1 MRKRVSDIS
10 EAIALATA
18 GNHSGKW
25 DLFRGQTHAD
35 WFVTSSAGRLPE
47 TARQQAWSQFGRFA
61 AWARSVDAMAN
72 YVAEPDSLWAIAQH
86 YGLRTQFIDFTDDP
100 RVAAFFSCDT
110 QQEPDDDQEAAII
123 CLNTEDFLK
132 FWKGFGPLLQRKVKD
147 GSAYPE
153 IIRIDVENLWRLQKQ
168 RGCFLWNPIKNIEQ
182 HYDFDRIIFPFVKDH
197 PSLPRRQEIYPVDQS
212 ELEKMLTGF
221 FMNEQMIEGTKAID
235 ERFTVFTLPKVS
247 YDVTSWWPS
256 GIPLSEDWN
265 SVEQWS
271 VTKVEHADDALQ
283 GIVIDFGSPNLIE
296 RIYEN
301 ILRTLTPEF
310 IEAKRDKA
318 FGFGVAQKEVPSSES
333 RRLIVCVRR
342 LWNGMRTLPYSAS
355 EINASISCFIKLFE
369 LSRHG
374 KQPEDAFGPDGIEV
388 EIGSSMDGTGAY
400 SRGTVTTPALIQ
412 AYNPE
417 FLNAVRQEL
426 GTNDDSLAE
435 LSLHLPARPWERF
448 TFSGLRTLMV
458 EQLIPTQVV
467 WRGDSEGDDA
477 LSEVIYFSPKEL
489 KVFGLP

>member
-1 MRKRVSDIS
+1 VRKRVSDIS
-10 EAIALATA
+10 EAIELATA

-25 DLFRGQTHAD
+25 DLFRGQTRAD

-47 TARQQAWSQFGRFA
+47 TAREDAWNQFQRFA
-61 AWARSVDAMAN
+61 TWARSVDAMAN
-72 YVAEPDSLWAIAQH
+72 YVAELDSLWAVAQH

-132 FWKGFGPLLQRKVKD
+132 FWKGFERL
-147 GSAYPE
+147 SAYPE

-168 RGCFLWNPIKNIEQ
+168 RGCFLWNPIENIEH
-182 HYDFDRIIFPFVKDH
+182 HYDFDRIVFPFVKDH
-197 PSLPRRQEIYPVDQS
+197 PSLPRREEIYPVDQS
-212 ELEKMLTGF
+212 ELEKMLTHF
-221 FMNEQMIEGTKAID
+221 FMNEQLIEGTNFID
-235 ERFTVFTLPKVS
+235 EHFSVIRLPNVS

-256 GIPLSEDWN
+256 GISLSEDWN
-265 SVEQWS
+265 STEQWS
-271 VTKVEHADDALQ
+271 AKKIEHADDALQ
-283 GIVIDFGSPNLIE
+283 GIVIEFGLSNSIE
-296 RIYEN
+296 QLYEY
-301 ILRTLTPEF
+301 ILRTFTPEF
-310 IEAKRDKA
+310 IEANRDKA
-318 FGFGVAQKEVPSSES
+318 FGSGVAQKELPSSQS

-342 LWNGMRTLPYSAS
+342 LWNGMRTLPYAAP
-355 EINASISCFIKLFE
+355 EINTSISYFIKLFE
-369 LSRHG
+369 LSRHE

-400 SRGTVTTPALIQ
+400 SRGTVTTTALVE

-417 FLNAVRQEL
+417 FLSAVRQRL
-426 GTNDDSLAE
+426 GRNDDLLAE
-435 LSLHLPARPWERF
+435 ASLHMPARPWERF

-467 WRGDSEGDDA
+467 WRGHSVGDNS
-477 LSEVIYFSPKEL
+477 LREVIYFSPKEL